1 VITVDWALTI
11 GRLPAD
17 VFRHV
22 TDVERYPDWQRA
34 TGITAVERLDAE
46 PLGEGSRFRM
56 ERLVRGNPGTVEC
69 TVTVFEPDTRFAFKG
84 HDSAGFDLETDL
96 RLLPDVPGTRLE
108 WRFTMTTPGLLSL
121 AGGMLRREVRTAAER
136 DFGRLKELLE
146 KIA

>member
-34 TGITAVERLDAE
+34 TGITAVERLEAE
-46 PLGEGSRFRM
+46 PLGDGSRFRM
-56 ERLVRGNPGTVEC
+56 ERVVRGNHGHVDC
-69 TVTVFEPDTRFAFKG
+69 TVTIFAPDTRFAFKG

-96 RLLPDVPGTRLE
+96 RLAPDGAGTRLE

-136 DFGRLKELLE
+136 DFSRLKGLLE
-146 KIA
+146 QVA